1 MFMRKPKHKEF
12 DYQPRYY
19 DPSKDEDA
27 RRRRQFKFER
37 HTRRGSN
44 RPIIVLVLMFII
56 AYLLYTYFQ

>member
-1 MFMRKPKHKEF
+1 MFMRKPQHKQF

-27 RRRRQFKFER
+27 RRRRHFKFER

-56 AYLLYTYFQ
+56 AYLLYTYFL